1 MLSPE
6 EVRVRESLFSSV
18 SSDQA
23 WATSRG
29 VSDGD
34 GVGGESYGCV
44 PTAEQV
50 PYQLLPAHDQRA
62 GTQRTTAASTAY
74 VPNSSVSRSGWK
86 GQRGRPW
93 RSVFA
98 RKPRSSRRAIVAAP
112 WTSPVAA
119 HHLAAVQ
126 IQRHVRG
133 FIVNRSVARHGTTN
147 RAGGRDSGAKTEAD
161 TATRRRGSGRGRSR
175 AGGSSTRQ
183 LDKYLRHVAED
194 EAAHGSDGG
203 GDIREAGG
211 GYSEW
216 CGRRIQAWWRMVDA
230 RFRCR
235 YLKFP
240 LYGLAALQIQ
250 YAWRNYQQNTIY
262 DMSTREIV
270 SAECL
275 SSLER
280 GSSLLREDGE
290 CSANRQQSEGMLTAS
305 LESCAAKTIQTC
317 WRSRVSKSIYRY
329 YRNVIDFRLGG
340 DPRLLLRAINPGE
353 AALFDRAA
361 GVHVRFRLGGYT
373 FPPSIYYKVYTHQP
387 VADIGAF
394 APRAYSED
402 AKDTPADRWNHP
414 PMTGYPENP
423 KAGQIRVGASYFGT
437 AVKRAGPQ
445 GTKNWYRR
453 QENNGW
459 RPITIKALS
468 SAEDDPVTIDT
479 ARKNASRSGSGGE
492 SGDGLRP
499 GGGGGGGGFHY
510 SKLVREECRAARMKR
525 RKRRW
530 LMSMYSAGLAET
542 ATAAVAAAGA
552 EDERA
557 GTAANDDG
565 GPFSHRSR
573 AEQMQ
578 QRRER
583 DGHHHSR
590 GGMGGK
596 DAPGW
601 EGGGDWGM
609 DWDWEGLH
617 RQQGNTAEG
626 RESEDDAA
634 LLVRWSKAL

>member
-34 GVGGESYGCV
+34 GVGGDSYGCV
-44 PTAEQV
+44 PTAEEV
-50 PYQLLPAHDQRA
+50 PYQLPAHNQRA
-62 GTQRTTAASTAY
+62 GTQRTTATAASTAY
-74 VPNSSVSRSGWK
+74 IPNSSVSRSGWK
-86 GQRGRPW
+86 GLRGRPW

-133 FIVNRSVARHGTTN
+133 FIANRSVAGH
-147 RAGGRDSGAKTEAD
+147 GGRNSGAKTEAD
-161 TATRRRGSGRGRSR
+161 TATRRRGSGRRRSR
-175 AGGSSTRQ
+175 AGGSTRQ
-183 LDKYLRHVAED
+183 LDKYLRYVAED
-194 EAAHGSDGG
+194 EAAHRSGGG
-203 GDIREAGG
+203 GDRIEAGG

-230 RFRCR
+230 RFRFR

-329 YRNVIDFRLGG
+329 YR
-340 DPRLLLRAINPGE
+340 
-353 AALFDRAA
+353 
-361 GVHVRFRLGGYT
+361 
-373 FPPSIYYKVYTHQP
+373 
-387 VADIGAF
+387 
-394 APRAYSED
+394 
-402 AKDTPADRWNHP
+402 
-414 PMTGYPENP
+414 
-423 KAGQIRVGASYFGT
+423 
-437 AVKRAGPQ
+437 
-445 GTKNWYRR
+445 
-453 QENNGW
+453 
-459 RPITIKALS
+459 
-468 SAEDDPVTIDT
+468 
-479 ARKNASRSGSGGE
+479 
-492 SGDGLRP
+492 
-499 GGGGGGGGFHY
+499 
-510 SKLVREECRAARMKR
+510 
-525 RKRRW
+525 
-530 LMSMYSAGLAET
+530 
-542 ATAAVAAAGA
+542 
-552 EDERA
+552 
-557 GTAANDDG
+557 
-565 GPFSHRSR
+565 
-573 AEQMQ
+573 
-578 QRRER
+578 
-583 DGHHHSR
+583 
-590 GGMGGK
+590 
-596 DAPGW
+596 
-601 EGGGDWGM
+601 
-609 DWDWEGLH
+609 
-617 RQQGNTAEG
+617 
-626 RESEDDAA
+626 
-634 LLVRWSKAL
+634 